1 MRVAYRIAR
10 PINLEI
16 DLTIAGF
23 TVLLGSSGAGKTTV
37 LRALAGLLP
46 AAGEPYGGL
55 PPQTRPIGYLPQGVL
70 LFPHLSVWRNVA
82 YAIRERRSLKRQRA
96 EALLDRVG
104 LGGFAERAPRTLSGG
119 QMQRVA
125 LARALAR
132 EPELLLLDERTNAL
146 DPATRDRVLDEL
158 RSLIEEL
165 QLPALVATHDRHLAT
180 IGDRVAILA
189 GHRIVQE
196 GPPDELFDRP
206 RSEAA
211 ARLAGFENILEARI
225 VGQSEAGAVVECGGT
240 GLRVTASDWARTA
253 PAGLAI
259 RAADLRVRPQAAK
272 PGKNA
277 LNLTVAKLR
286 REGLGTRLQL
296 RGALELEALLPLQTP
311 PCFAPGDSVTV
322 FLPPDRLRLIE
333 LMQPTSRGIRN

>member
-1 MRVAYRIAR
+1 MHVAYRIAR
-10 PINLEI
+10 PIDLEV
-16 DLTIAGF
+16 DLTITGF
-23 TVLLGSSGAGKTTV
+23 TVLLGSSGSGKTTL

-46 AAGEPYGGL
+46 ACGQPYGGL
-55 PPQTRPIGYLPQGVL
+55 PPQTRPIGYLPQEAL

-82 YAIRERRSLKRQRA
+82 YAMRGRRSVKRRRV

-132 EPELLLLDERTNAL
+132 EPELLLLDEPTNAL

-158 RSLIEEL
+158 RTLIEEL
-165 QLPALVATHDRHLAT
+165 QLPALVATHDRHLAA

-196 GPPDELFDRP
+196 GPPEELFERP
-206 RSEAA
+206 RSDAA
-211 ARLAGFENILEARI
+211 ARLAGFENVLEARI
-225 VGQSEAGAVVECGGT
+225 VSQSDTGAVVECAGT
-240 GLRVTASDWARTA
+240 ELRATACDGAGTA

-259 RAADLRVRPQAAK
+259 RAAVLKLRPRVAT
-272 PGKNA
+272 PGENA
-277 LNLTVAKLR
+277 LNLTIAKLR

-296 RGALELEALLPLQTP
+296 RGALDLEALLPPHTP
-311 PCFAPGDSVTV
+311 VCFAPGDSVTI
-322 FLPPDRLRLIE
+322 FLPTDRLRLIE
-333 LMQPTSRGIRN
+333 LMRPASGETRD